1 MQAEIKNIPLKSG
14 QYTTQQ
20 RLGSG
25 SFGEIYLVISQ
36 TNEILAAKLEEAKSK
51 HPQLVFEAKVT
62 KALAGGIGIPT
73 LHYFGQEAGLNVMII
88 DLLGPNLEDLFNLCQ
103 RKFSLKTVIMLA
115 DQMIQRV
122 EYMHSK
128 SFIHRD
134 IKPDNF
140 LIGLGRKS
148 NTVYILDFGL
158 SKKYRDAKTH
168 QHIPYRENKNLTGT
182 ARYAS
187 INAHL
192 GIEQSRRDDLEAIG
206 YVMVY
211 LLRSYLPWQGIKAN
225 NKQEKYHKI
234 MEKKMTTPV
243 EVLCKTLPIEFS
255 TYLNYCRS
263 LRFEDKPDYSFLR
276 KMFKE
281 LFQKHGY
288 DWDYQYDW
296 CLAINGQKT
305 NTYNNGKITIQVN
318 ANQYDADENQPPI
331 TIQINEKV
339 QDKQVVESKII
350 ENKFQRVQN
359 PDNDIDQT
367 EQIARNLM
375 GNEQFNKQQEQIKKN
390 LLGDSEIKLSIP
402 NNTSQKNQA
411 PIETVFNPRVV
422 IQKKTIY
429 ERLGQSMAIDFT
441 VDKLLQKLQNDPKLK
456 SFFVKT
462 DMKKLNSQMQ
472 AFLTMLF
479 GGPSNYTGRDML
491 EAHRGLGI
499 DDTHFNL
506 VVKHLS
512 DTLVNLALPEDIV
525 AEVVEVC
532 ESLRDDVLGKG

>member
-1 MQAEIKNIPLKSG
+1 MQSEIKNIPLNNG
-14 QYTTQQ
+14 RYITQQ
-20 RLGSG
+20 KLGSG
-25 SFGEIYLVISQ
+25 SFGEIYLVTTQ
-36 TNEILAAKLEEAKSK
+36 QNDILAAKFEEAKSK

-62 KALAGGIGIPT
+62 KALAGGIGIPA
-73 LHYFGQEAGLNVMII
+73 LHYFGQEAGLNVMVI
-88 DLLGPNLEDLFNLCQ
+88 DLLGPNLEDLFSLCQ

-276 KMFKE
+276 KINMDMIGIIK
-281 LFQKHGY
+281 
-288 DWDYQYDW
+288 YDW

-339 QDKQVVESKII
+339 QDKQAVESKITD
-350 ENKFQRVQN
+350 NKFQRVQN

-390 LLGDSEIKLSIP
+390 LMGDSEIKLSIP
-402 NNTSQKNQA
+402 NNTNQQNQA
-411 PIETVFNPRVV
+411 PIETVFNPRVI

-441 VDKLLQKLQNDPKLK
+441 VDKLLQKLSNDPKLK
-456 SFFVKT
+456 NFFVKA

-479 GGPSNYTGRDML
+479 GGPSNYMGRDML

-512 DTLVNLALPEDIV
+512 DTLVNLALPQEIV

-532 ESLRDDVLGKG
+532 EALRDDVLGKE